1 MNVSRL
7 LLIVLALPIPLAA
20 QSGSGGARSAGRD
33 YGVNLTFV
41 VYQYDAQR
49 SPAIDD
55 VVRLSSTFSTPQ
67 EEIAYIKD
75 KHKLEEVAV
84 RHVRSV
90 GMHGGETF
98 NDAVLLGPEYMV
110 FQLAAREVIRGHMT
124 LSLSVDYGKA
134 RLLETKDLDLDN
146 FETVLLRGGKG
157 MFGLKYFIGAG
168 GSQESVPIERA
179 ILVSITPEI
188 VPFANLRNKP
198 QQISQAADEFG
209 NPLTLGESDKFSP
222 PVPTDRVPPKFE
234 AGRAVRGSALLSGL
248 ITPEGKV
255 INVRVVR
262 SLDPVIDERAVD
274 AFRQYKFSP
283 GLLNG
288 KPIYAT
294 YREEITF
301 SPPVQSAQEIEDE
314 QKKQRDLEK
323 EKQKQKQQQRKR
335 PWPIPIQEDFRL

>member
-1 MNVSRL
+1 
-7 LLIVLALPIPLAA
+7 
-20 QSGSGGARSAGRD
+20 
-33 YGVNLTFV
+33 
-41 VYQYDAQR
+41 
-49 SPAIDD
+49 
-55 VVRLSSTFSTPQ
+55 
-67 EEIAYIKD
+67 
-75 KHKLEEVAV
+75 
-84 RHVRSV
+84 
-90 GMHGGETF
+90 
-98 NDAVLLGPEYMV
+98 VLLGPEYMI
-110 FQLAAREVIRGHMT
+110 FQIAAREVVRGHMKFD
-124 LSLSVDYGKA
+124 LRVDYGKA
-134 RLLETKDLDLDN
+134 RLLEAKDLDVDN

-168 GSQESVPIERA
+168 GKQESVPMERA

-188 VPFANLRNKP
+188 VPFVNLRNKA
-198 QQISQAADEFG
+198 QQISQASDEFG
-209 NPLTLGESDKFSP
+209 NPLTLGEADKFSP
-222 PVPTDRVPPKFE
+222 PVATDRVPPNFE

-262 SLDPVIDERAVD
+262 SLDPIIDERAVE

-314 QKKQRDLEK
+314 QKKQKELEK
-323 EKQKQKQQQRKR
+323 EKQKQKQPQQRRR
-335 PWPIPIQEDFRL
+335 PWPIPF